1 MIQPLSISHADKR
14 RTLADDKHF
23 GRSYHAIFR
32 RSDAFGG
39 SKRMD
44 QKPGSERDNEDY
56 VFISYARADERAAKT
71 IIRLIERAGFD
82 VWWDGLIP
90 SGERFSAKISDALER
105 AKAVVVLWSANSGK
119 SNWVQDEA
127 AFGRD
132 RQRLVPISI
141 DGSEPPLGFRQLQSV
156 DVSKG
161 RLRASNPAM
170 YRALQTIAD
179 MMDRPLSPDV
189 TRSDRSGIA
198 RRAVIAGGAA
208 AGVAAV
214 GFGGWQLLRPGRAA
228 ANTIAVLPFANLS
241 GDGGK
246 AYLSD
251 GLAAELRSTL
261 SRNPALKVVG
271 QASSNEFRDLKDG
284 SRSIASKL
292 RVANLVD
299 GNVLAENGSVRIGVE
314 LIDGTNGF
322 SRWSKQFALPMGNII
337 EVQEQIANAVS
348 AALAVRLTNKG
359 EDSPARTG
367 GTKNVAAF
375 DAYLRGKDLFDSQRD
390 EDSDRGALMQFTEAV
405 KLDPKYAAARAARS
419 RALAVI
425 ANAYAQANERR
436 PLYAEAVEEARH
448 AVASANQF
456 ADAYAALGYALF
468 YGKLDIGSAD
478 GPYEKARQLGSGSAD
493 VLGLYA
499 IYRARRRQFHRAFPA
514 IERAASL
521 DPLNPTV
528 FKNRGRIKFA
538 AGDYAAA
545 IEAARRAIELN
556 PKIGGAHG
564 DIGNALLLQG
574 NTSAA
579 AAEYAAEK
587 VRLLSVPGRAFV
599 ALREGKSA
607 EAQRAFDELVKSE
620 GDNGLYQ
627 QAQILAQW
635 NKVPQALGALE
646 KAVAEQDSG
655 LVYLLSDPFL
665 QPLHREPR
673 FNSLLKRLHFV

>member
-1 MIQPLSISHADKR
+1 MEQAS
-14 RTLADDKHF
+14 
-23 GRSYHAIFR
+23 GRSGE
-32 RSDAFGG
+32 RSG
-39 SKRMD
+39 
-44 QKPGSERDNEDY
+44 DY
-56 VFISYARADERAAKT
+56 VFISYARADEKIAKT

-90 SGERFSAKISDALER
+90 SGERFSAKIGEALENS
-105 AKAVVVLWSANSGK
+105 KAVVVLWSASSGG

-161 RLRASNPAM
+161 RLTGSNPAM

-189 TRSDRSGIA
+189 ARSDRNGL
-198 RRAVIAGGAA
+198 RRRSVIVGAAA

-214 GFGGWQLLRPGRAA
+214 GFGGWQLLRPGAAA

-241 GDGGK
+241 GDGRK

-261 SRNPALKVVG
+261 LRNPALQVVG
-271 QASSNEFRDLKDG
+271 QASSNEFRDRHEG
-284 SRSIASKL
+284 SRSIARKL
-292 RVANLVD
+292 GVANLVD
-299 GNVLAENGSVRIGVE
+299 GNVISENGMVRIGVE
-314 LIDGTNGF
+314 LIDGTSGF
-322 SRWSKQFALPMGNII
+322 SRWSNHFELPMTNII
-337 EVQEQIANAVS
+337 AVQGDIANAVGT
-348 AALAVRLTNKG
+348 ALAIHLTDKG
-359 EDSPARTG
+359 QDSIARSG
-367 GTKNVAAF
+367 GTRNVAAF
-375 DAYLRGKDLFDSQRD
+375 DAFLRGKDLFDSQRD
-390 EDSDRGALMQFTEAV
+390 EDSDRGALMHFTDAI
-405 KLDPKYAAARAARS
+405 KLDPAYAAARAARS

-425 ANAYAQANERR
+425 ANAYAQAIERR
-436 PLYAEAVEEARH
+436 PLYDEAVQEARR
-448 AVASANQF
+448 ATSNAAQF
-456 ADAYAALGYALF
+456 AEGYAALGYALF
-468 YGKLDIGSAD
+468 YGKLDIRSAEA
-478 GPYEKARQLGSGSAD
+478 PYEKASQLGSGGAD

-499 IYRARRRQFHRAFPA
+499 VYRARRRQFDRALPA

-528 FKNRGRIKFA
+528 FKNRGRIKYA
-538 AGDYAAA
+538 AGDFAEA
-545 IEAARRAIELN
+545 IAAARRAIELN

-574 NTSAA
+574 RPREA

-587 VRLLSVPGRAFV
+587 VQLLAIPGRALV
-599 ALREGKSA
+599 AIREGRGA
-607 EAQRAFDELVKSE
+607 DAQRAFDELVQSE

-635 NKVPQALGALE
+635 NKVPAALDALE
-646 KAVAEQDSG
+646 KAFAEQDSG

-665 QPLHREPR
+665 RPLQHEPQ
-673 FNSLLKRLHFV
+673 FNSLLQRLHFV